1 MNRFTWLSLFFL
13 SIGTVMQGQ
22 TAGQLREQ
30 FFMDLIKKPGDLKA
44 SIKGFEKL
52 AGTPE
57 KKALYEIYKATKELV
72 ALSDSVEAL
81 SNLPPLTENATQAE
95 ALQRMSKPGLLE
107 TQLDLKIM
115 MVYRQRQPASYAMIS
130 ILVQLREK
138 HLKEFSKAELKR
150 IDALIYAHNSRIK
163 KVRDSKTAITG
174 FYTPENGGALE
185 FSGGVAWSQLY
196 FWIAAEHFF
205 PERLNYIYK
214 AREENIV
221 VPAASAIVQT
231 LDYAQVDL
239 EKELS
244 FEGSTQY
251 GALLFLPK
259 DPTATFIHIGAGNRL
274 NREFYSDYFSQY
286 GDFMSTTDLS
296 QDQSFMRY
304 WGPIHQ
310 FTKSAKRIYLKAGGV
325 YKKVALE
332 SLIKPNGRFF
342 FEDQQLIR
350 LNDEKGLSELP
361 AHSSKSTMPK
371 KSFRLI
377 GNPDFDYIEGLTQNH
392 NTQESA
398 YQKAEQKAL
407 YDWVKSNAYTAPAV
421 DFYEEETTG
430 NLEQLTGSEIEIKV
444 LTSLF
449 NEAGWKGKQFLG
461 PEATEQS
468 VKASKSPGIL
478 HLATH
483 SGPYEGQK
491 SRSSRRV
498 MRTGRALYLAGG
510 EFMADKDAYA
520 KQATTEYFEAYRA
533 YEQCHYQ
540 LGGSPEYLE
549 KEAEKELE
557 LNDANFKAWK
567 KEQEISRKTICG
579 RMEDRV
585 DELSKTMNYIQMLKA
600 NMDIEKDGAITLGE
614 IQELDLEGTGLVV
627 LSACVTGLDYSLY
640 EPDSFGLLEAFQ
652 LAGAE
657 SILGSFWAIDDKAA
671 SLLMVKMYAY
681 LLAGDSK
688 ATALQKAKNDVRKL
702 PGFSHPYFWGGWVLF
717 GKQ

>member
-30 FFMDLIKKPGDLKA
+30 FFMDLITKPGELKA
-44 SIKGFEKL
+44 SIKGFGKL
-52 AGTPE
+52 AGVPE
-57 KKALYEIYKATKELV
+57 KKALYEVYKATKELV
-72 ALSDSVEAL
+72 ALSDSMEAL
-81 SNLPPLTENATQAE
+81 SNLPPLSENASQAE
-95 ALQRMSKPGLLE
+95 ALQRMSTPGLLE

-130 ILVQLREK
+130 ILTQLREK

-150 IDALIYAHNSRIK
+150 IDASIYVHNSRIK
-163 KVRDSKTAITG
+163 KIRDAKTTITG
-174 FYTPENGGALE
+174 FYTPEQGVALE
-185 FSGGVAWSQLY
+185 FSGGMAWSQLY
-196 FWIAAEHFF
+196 YWIAAEHFF

-214 AREENIV
+214 AREEKVV
-221 VPAASAIVQT
+221 VPPASAIVQT
-231 LDYAQVDL
+231 LDYAQIDL

-244 FEGSTQY
+244 FEGPTQY

-259 DPTATFIHIGAGNRL
+259 DPTATFIHIEGGNHL
-274 NREFYSDYFSQY
+274 NRAYFSDYFSQY
-286 GDFMSTTDLS
+286 GDFMSTADLS
-296 QDQSFMRY
+296 QDQSFIRY

-310 FTKSAKRIYLKAGGV
+310 FTQAAKRIYLKAGGV

-350 LNDEKGLSELP
+350 LNDEKGLSQLP
-361 AHSSKSTMPK
+361 AHSSKPSLSE

-377 GNPDFDYIEGLTQNH
+377 GNPDFDYIEGLNQTNK
-392 NTQESA
+392 TQETD
-398 YQKAEQKAL
+398 YQKAEQKTL
-407 YDWVKSNAYTAPAV
+407 YNWAKSGKYTAPTV
-421 DFYEEETTG
+421 NFYEEEGTG

-444 LTSLF
+444 LTNLF
-449 NEAGWKGKQFLG
+449 KEAGWQGEQFLG
-461 PEATEQS
+461 PDASEQN

-491 SRSSRRV
+491 SQSRREV
-498 MRTGRALYLAGG
+498 FRTGRALYLAGG

-520 KQATTEYFEAYRA
+520 KKATADYFEAYKA

-540 LGGSPEYLE
+540 LGGSPQAL
-549 KEAEKELE
+549 KKIAKKELE
-557 LNDANFKAWK
+557 LSKEDFSEWQ
-567 KEQEISRKTICG
+567 KEQDAKRKAICD

-585 DELSKTMNYIQMLKA
+585 DELSETMNYIQMLKSNA
-600 NMDIEKDGAITLGE
+600 DFEKDGAITLGE